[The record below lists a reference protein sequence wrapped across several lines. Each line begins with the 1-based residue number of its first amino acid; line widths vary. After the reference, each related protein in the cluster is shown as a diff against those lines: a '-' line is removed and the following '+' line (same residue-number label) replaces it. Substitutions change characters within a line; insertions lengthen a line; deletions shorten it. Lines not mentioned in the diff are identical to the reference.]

1 MLAAVC
7 AWGENCIKMCA
18 WKPAR
23 NVDLL
28 FLLFFLIFM
37 VWMCHIMTK
46 RSNKSFFFADIPCA
60 VFLVTAYDEN

>member
-28 FLLFFLIFM
+28 FLLFFFNFYGM
-37 VWMCHIMTK
+37 DVPHH
-46 RSNKSFFFADIPCA
+46 
-60 VFLVTAYDEN
+60 DEKK